1 MLLPTYF
8 CTHGSHIKQSV
19 INVPVC
25 AAAILYLWIRVQEQ
39 LATMRKR
46 LCVLVFIFS
55 AYIRQA
61 VIL

>member
-8 CTHGSHIKQSV
+8 YTHGRHIKQSV

-25 AAAILYLWIRVQEQ
+25 AGAMLYVSIRVQEQ

-46 LCVLVFIFS
+46 LVVQVFIFS
-55 AYIRQA
+55 AYIRE
-61 VIL
+61 V

>member
-19 INVPVC
+19 INVLVC
-25 AAAILYLWIRVQEQ
+25 AASMLYVSMHVQEQ

-46 LCVLVFIFS
+46 LCVQVFIFS
-55 AYIRQA
+55 AYIREA